1 MFSIIGSV
9 YNSCGAIEAAARAT
23 YKICTHTHTIDTNIH
38 TAKEEGE
45 RRSPEFA
52 GLRGSV
58 RGRARVQWVKIR

>member
-9 YNSCGAIEAAARAT
+9 YNSCGAIEAAGEQLT
-23 YKICTHTHTIDTNIH
+23 KYVHTHTIDTNIH

-52 GLRGSV
+52 GLRGSL
-58 RGRARVQWVKIR
+58 RGRARVYW